1 MSFQKEVNW
10 LEAGKIAL
18 ETLENLG
25 GVFLVSQNKENL
37 RPNVMTIGW
46 LELGIVWG
54 RPVITVL
61 VRPSRY
67 TFSLLEK
74 NPFFVMSVPPLS
86 WKKEID
92 FCGSTSGREVDKFS
106 RWGFNPVNIGNFP
119 VPAIGECEVAL
130 GCEIIQKTRV
140 EAGSFSAS
148 ILNRFYP
155 QDDYHFIY
163 FGEIKESWSK
173 G

>member
-1 MSFQKEVNW
+1 MSFRKINW

-25 GVFLVSQNKENL
+25 GVLLVSQNKENL

-74 NPFFVMSVPPLS
+74 NPFFVVSVPPLS
-86 WKKEID
+86 WRKEIN
-92 FCGSTSGREVDKFS
+92 FCGSTSGKEVDKFS
-106 RWGFNPVNIGNFP
+106 QCGFNPVNTGNFP
-119 VPAIGECEVAL
+119 VPVIE
-130 GCEIIQKTRV
+130 GCEIAFGCEVIQKTRV
-140 EAGSFSAS
+140 EAGNFSSFV
-148 ILNRFYP
+148 LDRFYP
-155 QDDYHFIY
+155 QDDYHSIY
-163 FGEIKESWSK
+163 FGEIQESWSK
-173 G
+173 D